1 MFVALVSLM
10 LAGTLPAQQTST
22 RDPAVAP
29 VPHVNVPAPR
39 MRHQVPVVRYN
50 ALRSVAPNLREA
62 TICAAH
68 MELLIERV
76 SARGMDVN
84 SPIWFIQEYWQEQLP
99 DPDGEGAIPAT
110 VMDEV
115 KEVLAKK
122 AEEDSDQYLR
132 QLQACVTEAAHGGA
146 LDN

>member
-10 LAGTLPAQQTST
+10 LAGTMPAQQAST
-22 RDPAVAP
+22 RDPATAP
-29 VPHVNVPAPR
+29 SPHVTVPAPR
-39 MRHQVPVVRYN
+39 ARQHMPVIRYN

-84 SPIWFIQEYWQEQLP
+84 SPIWFIQEYWQEKLP
-99 DPDGEGAIPAT
+99 DPDGDSAIPDD
-110 VMDEV
+110 VMVEM
-115 KEVLAKK
+115 KEALEKK